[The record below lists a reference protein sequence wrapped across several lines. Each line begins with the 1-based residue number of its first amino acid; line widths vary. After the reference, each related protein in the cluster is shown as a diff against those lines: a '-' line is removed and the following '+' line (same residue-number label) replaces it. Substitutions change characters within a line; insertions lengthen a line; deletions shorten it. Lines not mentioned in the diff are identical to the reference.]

1 MKNFKRSLALV
12 LALVMMLGT
21 FASVS
26 ALSNGSQAWFADAV
40 YDLQSWGVLTEDDV
54 TAAMNGTGINRKT
67 FTLWVAKILSQDIDG
82 QIWGQEAITRYDD
95 VTADDEPYAIAYA
108 TANGIVKGYNEGPDY
123 QFGPNDNLILGQAA
137 VVVIRLLS
145 RFGDQGSN
153 YFSSTYIENANNFKD
168 TFGTTEYAAYI
179 WWAQQRDVNVIDA
192 TYKANCGDFSDG
204 AKLTYGEAAYLLW
217 NAAVNG
223 KTAIEYDKGTN
234 GVFGTISDRFSTIN
248 GTTVNRSY
256 YGIVTDVQNA
266 GDYDEVS
273 SITIEIKVAANTV
286 ATITLDKTTANRVIT
301 TKRTTDNVGNSNV
314 NNGYVSVRDFTV
326 GTAVK
331 VSYNGNAAADVVN
344 GVITSAAKINSIKS
358 ENTVIVDSF
367 LVNKYGW
374 CTENNGYKYNHQYNT
389 MKFTKSANEKK
400 INLTPVLP
408 AYYSESAL
416 AITKAGT
423 ETRKNAANANVVV
436 YKITFKG
443 TTYVLATE
451 GADGKVYVA
460 NNCVAA
466 STDNVLVVRN
476 ATGAAADIATVY
488 NSIVNIAE
496 GQMKFTFADT
506 DGNGIYDIMTQN
518 KTTVKFEH
526 DGSIINDTNTNK
538 QTTTIFFNM
547 KALRVGESK
556 YDETVANV
564 PEGAAFNAD
573 KMEVSGNG
581 LTALLM
587 NNATSTVLPYYTQVD
602 LKDAAGAGFTTLTGV
617 VTKVQTIGDIADY
630 YRITIMDASG
640 AEKELIIPAYSKLAN
655 NSAFNRTFT
664 YTIGESS
671 SSFTVNIYNWYQFL
685 IDTYQNQYVNG
696 GNANNFPATE
706 ANKPT
711 SLLQKTVTVAY
722 DSNNNVV
729 IINGKDL
736 TTSADV
742 KEGFVTKVEKASN
755 DNEFKVTLAGTK
767 AQDTATVLA
776 SLSLAYDWTT
786 QLMANRLFAKGLL
799 SGTEAENY
807 AGYGVGYVAS
817 ATNVLYV
824 QVKNDGGNN
833 YLISSTGSAWNDAV
847 ISGDITDR
855 IFDAQ
860 TTYGAAYTNQTATK
874 VPTLENPEVTNYYN
888 AYSAENYTWTVVAK
902 EYKKDATTGALTDEV
917 IKVAYEKAPANI
929 FQVQYKQVSKLAVDY
944 TKSYTL
950 QPVMDGGVAATGATK
965 VLAPFTVYKTEAG
978 RENET
983 IINPTYAEIYAYQ
996 THKYYDANGDLD
1008 TTKGYG
1014 YFFNDANGYI
1024 GNLSNITITRYYV
1037 DSNNVVYTILDYK
1050 GIVYQTKADGTLVVT
1065 TEAMEEVAGSRTD
1078 VTAAAM
1084 NNQLAGITKSYIT
1097 TTLPSNTVF
1106 SAHKKGE
1113 GYKYV
1118 PGWYR
1123 LEIKGAETLN
1133 VKEDT
1138 TVIIVTPD
1146 ETIKASKTELDYTYT
1161 ETTVGALLA
1170 AKKELAVLAY
1180 QYVVDASTGYVK
1192 YIKVFGGT
1200 NTIGSNSEV
1209 INPDA
1214 GTTTPSYKVDE
1225 GKAIVY
1231 LPADSLTT
1239 SYIATGSDIY
1249 YVSSSMQA
1257 INITTGEKVG
1267 TLNYFYST
1275 WNYAADYVN
1284 PSNGHTVTIPAGH
1297 FYLVDTTK
1305 NNAILQDLGAVFG
1318 EVTVNRLGVGSAD
1331 QYGFGR
1337 GVIQLPST
1345 NVWTNN
1351 EAHWIVKA
1359 NKLTYKS
1366 SIMNETNYAIDSTK
1380 LATGTVLGQFGTM
1393 KITNVTPKS
1402 IIATVNGNA
1411 NQDITNL
1418 NFKFVYFDYEG
1429 NTINEATA
1437 QTVSHALPTTMYE
1450 VMFQSEKA
1458 GMPHDFNSY
1467 HGTFATWCENN
1478 FGNSKAFYYYDW
1490 TKTSGIANIKANV
1503 VNNGKLDLFYNML
1516 AEYTP
1521 AGMLNIAV
1529 AKYNDLITS
1538 NATISEI
1545 NKAFALVE
1553 LCQKNYETACE
1564 AFKNNMNDI
1573 YWTSD
1578 VQNSKLYQYKI
1589 TQITSGVAESAIV
1602 YPEFTYY
1609 YDYATQTYTVFINSF
1624 ITK

>member
-40 YDLQSWGVLTEDDV
+40 YDLQSWGVITEDDV

-82 QIWGQEAITRYDD
+82 KIWGQEAITRYDD

-123 QFGPNDNLILGQAA
+123 EFGPNDNLILGQAA

-153 YFSSTYIENANNFKD
+153 YFSSTYIENATKFKD

-179 WWAQQRDVNVIDA
+179 WWAQQSGVNVIDS

-223 KTAIEYDKGTN
+223 KTATEYDKGAN
-234 GVFGTISDRFSTIN
+234 GVEGTIAGRFSDIS

-266 GDYDEVS
+266 NGYDEVT

-286 ATITLDKTTANRVIT
+286 ATITLDKTAASKVIT
-301 TKRTTDNVGNSNV
+301 TKRNSDNVGNANSDSA
-314 NNGYVSVRDFTV
+314 YVSVRDFTV
-326 GTAVK
+326 GTSVK
-331 VSYNGNAAADVVN
+331 ISYNGNAAADVVK
-344 GVITSAAKINSIKS
+344 GVITSTTKINSIKS
-358 ENTVIVDSF
+358 ENSVIVDTF
-367 LVNKYGW
+367 LINKYGW
-374 CTENNGYKYNHQYNT
+374 CAKNGGYKYNNQYNT
-389 MKFTKSANEKK
+389 LKVTTSANEQK
-400 INLTPVLP
+400 INMTPVLP
-408 AYYSESAL
+408 AYYNSSL

-423 ETRKNAANANVVV
+423 ETRKNAANTNVTV

-451 GADGKVYVA
+451 GTDGKVYVA

-466 STDNVLVVRN
+466 STDNVLVVRD

-488 NSIVNIAE
+488 NSIVNTAE

-506 DGNGIYDIMTQN
+506 DGNGIYDILTQN

-547 KALRVGESK
+547 QALRVGEK
-556 YDETVANV
+556 NYNDTVVNV
-564 PEGAAFNAD
+564 GTGAAFDAS
-573 KMEVSGNG
+573 KMTTTNNG

-587 NNATSTVLPYYTQVD
+587 NNATSTVLPYYTQVA

-664 YTIGESS
+664 YSVGEDS
-671 SSFTVNIYNWYQFL
+671 SSFTVNIYNWYEFL
-685 IDTYQNQYVNG
+685 IDTYKDQYANNG

-722 DSNNNVV
+722 DSNNNVI

-736 TTSADV
+736 TTSSDV

-767 AQDTATVLA
+767 AQDTATVVA
-776 SLSLAYDWTT
+776 SLSMAYDWTT
-786 QLMANRLFAKGLL
+786 QLMANRLFQKGLL

-833 YLISSTGSAWNDAV
+833 YLISGTGSAWNNAE

-855 IFDAQ
+855 IFDAK
-860 TTYGAAYTNQTATK
+860 TTYGTAYTNQTTTK
-874 VPTLENPEVTNYYN
+874 VPTLENPEVVNYYN
-888 AYSAENYTWTVVAK
+888 AYSAENYTWKVVAK
-902 EYKKDATTGALTDEV
+902 EYKKDATTGALTSEV
-917 IKVAYEKAPANI
+917 TKVAYEKAPAAI
-929 FQVQYKQVSKLAVDY
+929 YQVQYKQVSKLAVDY

-978 RENET
+978 KENET

-996 THKYYDANGDLD
+996 THKYYDDNGNLN
-1008 TTKGYG
+1008 TEKGYG
-1014 YFFNDANGYI
+1014 YFFNDDNGYI
-1024 GNLSNITITRYYV
+1024 GNLSNETITRYYV
-1037 DSNNVVYTILDYK
+1037 DANNIVYTILDYK

-1065 TEAMEEVAGSRTD
+1065 TETMEEVAGSRTD
-1078 VTAAAM
+1078 VTTAAM
-1084 NNQLAGITKSYIT
+1084 NNELAGITKSYIT

-1123 LEIKGAETLN
+1123 LEIKGAETIN

-1146 ETIKASKTELDYTYT
+1146 ETIKSSKTELDYTYT
-1161 ETTVGALLA
+1161 ETTVGALLG
-1170 AKKELAVLAY
+1170 AKKELAVLSY
-1180 QYVVDASTGYVK
+1180 QYVVDEATGYVK

-1200 NTIGSNSEV
+1200 NTIGSNSEA
-1209 INPDA
+1209 INPGD
-1214 GTTTPSYKVDE
+1214 TTTPSYKVDD

-1305 NNAILQDLGAVFG
+1305 NNAILQDLGGVFG
-1318 EVTVNRLGVGSAD
+1318 EVTVNRLGVGVAD
-1331 QYGFGR
+1331 QYGYGR
-1337 GVIQLPST
+1337 GCLQMPST
-1345 NVWTNN
+1345 TAWVNQ
-1351 EAHWIVKA
+1351 EAHWIVAA

-1366 SIMNETNYAIDSTK
+1366 SIMNETNYDIDSTK
-1380 LATGTVLGQFGTM
+1380 LTTGTVLGQFGTM

-1429 NTINEATA
+1429 NTLNEATA

-1458 GMPHDFNSY
+1458 GMPNDFNSNK
-1467 HGTFATWCENN
+1467 GTFATWCENN
-1478 FGNSKAFYYYDW
+1478 LSNTKAFYYYDW
-1490 TKTSGIANIKANV
+1490 TKASGIASIKTNI
-1503 VNNGKLDLFYNML
+1503 VNTGKLDLFYNML

-1521 AGMLNIAV
+1521 AGMLNVAV
-1529 AKYNDLITS
+1529 EKYNNLITS

-1545 NKAFALVE
+1545 NEAFALVE
-1553 LCQKNYETACE
+1553 LCQKYYAEACE
-1564 AFKNNMNDI
+1564 AFNNNMNDI

-1589 TQITSGVAESAIV
+1589 AQITSGVAESAIV